1 MAQDPNAEPEVNEER
16 ELRAATLFDIRRI
29 IGGLFL
35 LYGITLTVLGLGAS
49 DEDIQRAEGV
59 NVNLV
64 VGITLLI
71 MAAMFIGWALWRP
84 LGRELAKKQPGDG

>member
-1 MAQDPNAEPEVNEER
+1 MAQDPHDPDATEDR

-35 LYGITLTVLGLGAS
+35 LYGITLFVLGLSAS
-49 DEDIQRAEGV
+49 DEDLRRAEGV

-64 VGITLLI
+64 VGITMI
-71 MAAMFIGWALWRP
+71 VMAVLFIGWALWRP
-84 LGRELAKKQPGDG
+84 LGRQLAEQDR

>member
-1 MAQDPNAEPEVNEER
+1 MADDPDLTEDRER
-16 ELRAATLFDIRRI
+16 RAATLFDIRRI

-49 DEDIQRAEGV
+49 DEDLKRAEGV

-64 VGITLLI
+64 VGLTMIV
-71 MAAMFIGWALWRP
+71 MAALFIGWALWRP
-84 LGRELAKKQPGDG
+84 LGRELAEQDR